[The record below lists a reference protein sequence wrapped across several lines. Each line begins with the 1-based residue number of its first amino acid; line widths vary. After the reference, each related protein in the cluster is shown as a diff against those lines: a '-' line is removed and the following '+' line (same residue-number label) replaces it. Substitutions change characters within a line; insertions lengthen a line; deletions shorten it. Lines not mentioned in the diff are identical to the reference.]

1 FQRVEHFG
9 GGSVMV
15 WGAITSQG
23 VGALV
28 VIPTTMTAEVFVG
41 TLRVG
46 LDATL
51 RKYYLELDDV
61 FLQMDNSP
69 KHTSAR
75 ARRHYREAGI
85 RVLPWLSLS
94 PDLNPIECVWANV
107 KYRLRTGHRRP
118 PNPEELVTALQEI
131 WRETSVEFIQR
142 LYRSMPR
149 RLADVV
155 RARGG
160 NTPN

>member
-1 FQRVEHFG
+1 WRRLQFAREMLGAPEHFWEAVVFTDECKVNVRGPDGPRTTWRLPGPPYRPEHFQRVEHFG

-51 RKYYLELDDV
+51 RKYHLELDNV
-61 FLQMDNSP
+61 FLQMDNDP

-75 ARRHYREAGI
+75 ARRYYREAGI
-85 RVLPWLSLS
+85 RVPPWPSLS
-94 PDLNPIECVWANV
+94 PDLNPTNAC
-107 KYRLRTGHRRP
+107 GP
-118 PNPEELVTALQEI
+118 
-131 WRETSVEFIQR
+131 
-142 LYRSMPR
+142 M
-149 RLADVV
+149 
-155 RARGG
+155 
-160 NTPN
+160 